1 MFGSR
6 NLLIAFFIGNFGI
19 ALLTGTF
26 ASELPAGKVASLAV
40 GLCLLWMSALF
51 GPIMFM
57 KDRGIK
63 GTADQRE
70 NNP

>member
-19 ALLTGTF
+19 ALPTGTF